1 MNVLS
6 FCNRQRTRAIDLR
19 LLRKITT
26 FCLKEI
32 VAHPEF
38 ELGIH
43 LVGAKEM
50 TELNQQ
56 FLQHSGSTDVIT
68 FDYNERAADI
78 LSAEGVSI
86 SNPLNIPTTLPTG
99 YRQHVLHG
107 EIFISIDDAIS
118 QAKEFGTTWQSELVR
133 YVVHGILHLRGFDDL
148 TPVARKKMK
157 REENRIVREL
167 ADRFPL
173 SKLQRRVKE

>member
-1 MNVLS
+1 MSVLS
-6 FCNRQRTRAIDLR
+6 LENRQRTRAIDLR
-19 LLRKITT
+19 LFRKITT
-26 FCLKEI
+26 HCLKEI
-32 VAHPEF
+32 FAQPEF

-50 TELNQQ
+50 AEVNQQ

-68 FDYNERAADI
+68 FDYG
-78 LSAEGVSI
+78 EGQ
-86 SNPLNIPTTLPTG
+86 N
-99 YRQHVLHG
+99 VLHG
-107 EIFISIDDAIS
+107 EIFISIDDAVA

-133 YVVHGILHLRGFDDL
+133 YVVHGILHLRGYDDL
-148 TPVARKKMK
+148 EPVARKKMK

-167 ADRFPL
+167 SERFRF

>member
-1 MNVLS
+1 MSVLS
-6 FCNRQRTRAIDLR
+6 LRSRQRTRAIDLR

-32 VAHPEF
+32 FAQPEF

-50 TELNQQ
+50 AEVNQQ

-68 FDYNERAADI
+68 FDYNENAPE
-78 LSAEGVSI
+78 LHSAESVYTS
-86 SNPLNIPTTLPTG
+86 SAPTTLTILPSAT
-99 YRQHVLHG
+99 RQHVLHG
-107 EIFISIDDAIS
+107 EIFICIDDAIA

-133 YVVHGILHLRGFDDL
+133 YVVHGILHLLGYDDL
-148 TPVARKKMK
+148 EPVARKKMK
-157 REENRIVREL
+157 REENRIVGEL
-167 ADRFPL
+167 TECFPL
-173 SKLQRRVKE
+173 SKLQRRARK